1 MLFKDILDVFYY
13 YNFYL
18 IAFSFFFLRH
28 KRKHTS
34 VLKFG
39 LRKLLEFLFEVMSVS
54 VCPWRLIIERFGRLG
69 QGELKTWASLL
80 SRKSLHSYSKK
91 LREMCGQCSIS
102 GVADV
107 PCILSACLVSLEP
120 DSTLRLMPDQI
131 RIVERFGCSRSK
143 NCHLSTPEDAS
154 CTHILVFPT
163 SATTQV
169 FISYLYLLIDLVFK
183 NFFIS

>member
-1 MLFKDILDVFYY
+1 MSL
-13 YNFYL
+13 
-18 IAFSFFFLRH
+18 
-28 KRKHTS
+28 S
-34 VLKFG
+34 VN
-39 LRKLLEFLFEVMSVS
+39 
-54 VCPWRLIIERFGRLG
+54 PWRLIIERFGRLG

-80 SRKSLHSYSKK
+80 SRKSLQSYCKRLK
-91 LREMCGQCSIS
+91 EMCGQCSIS
-102 GVADV
+102 GVEDV
-107 PCILSACLVSLEP
+107 PCILSVCLVSLEP

-169 FISYLYLLIDLVFK
+169 IIHCVFYNQSTYLKIGIGCIQIIAAKKENL
-183 NFFIS
+183 